1 VAAGLKTRTAALEK
15 LWESEGLVLV
25 ATVVRVATLVL
36 DSTIR
41 VAAVVALVQM
51 GLVEMAVLVL

>member
-1 VAAGLKTRTAALEK
+1 VAAGLKTRTTLEK
-15 LWESEGLVLV
+15 LRESEGLVLV

-36 DSTIR
+36 DSTQR

-51 GLVEMAVLVL
+51 GLVEMAVPVL